1 MSKVLLCLGSNRDAL
16 RHIDAAQNML
26 RRTLGDIRFSQ
37 SLWTKPIGTATP
49 SPLYLNCLAQADTNL
64 GYPALHQMLKDMER
78 TIGSTPTER
87 KQGIVRIDIDM
98 LLADGQRHHEDD
110 WERPYVKNLLAQL

>member
-1 MSKVLLCLGSNRDAL
+1 MDEAHRNRHTIAPLPQLLGAGRHQPGLSRL
-16 RHIDAAQNML
+16 R
-26 RRTLGDIRFSQ
+26 
-37 SLWTKPIGTATP
+37 
-49 SPLYLNCLAQADTNL
+49 
-64 GYPALHQMLKDMER
+64 QMLKDMER

-87 KQGIVRIDIDM
+87 KQGIVRIDIDI

>member
-16 RHIDAAQNML
+16 RHINAAQNML

-87 KQGIVRIDIDM
+87 KQGIVSWPNCNHASKA
-98 LLADGQRHHEDD
+98 LLPIGRLYADCATHR
-110 WERPYVKNLLAQL
+110 L

>member
-1 MSKVLLCLGSNRDAL
+1 M
-16 RHIDAAQNML
+16 
-26 RRTLGDIRFSQ
+26 
-37 SLWTKPIGTATP
+37 
-49 SPLYLNCLAQADTNL
+49 AQADTNL

-87 KQGIVRIDIDM
+87 KQGIVRIDIDI